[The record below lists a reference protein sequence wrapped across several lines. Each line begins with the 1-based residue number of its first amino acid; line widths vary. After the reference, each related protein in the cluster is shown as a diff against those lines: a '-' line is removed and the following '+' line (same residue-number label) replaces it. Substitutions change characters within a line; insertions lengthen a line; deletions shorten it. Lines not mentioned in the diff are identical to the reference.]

1 MRLSSLFLALA
12 LTLPAAMASA
22 QHEEH
27 GAENMAAEGHGEAAG
42 GEHGHGGAVT
52 VHDLQNMEFYGAVA
66 NFVLLVLVFGFAVK
80 KKVTPFLVERR
91 RQVVESL
98 EEARRL
104 KEEAEAKHK
113 EYTDRLAKLDAELAQ
128 IRADMVKAGEA
139 ERDRIVAEA
148 EKKASSLRHETE
160 FLIGQR
166 IKELRETLTREAV
179 EAAVETAGKVLAE
192 KTTADDQK
200 RLAQGYLSAV
210 TAAGKGAPGARSGI
224 VPTVGAAS
232 EKKERLA

>member
-1 MRLSSLFLALA
+1 MRLRSLILMLALA
-12 LTLPAAMASA
+12 APAAVASA

-27 GAENMAAEGHGEAAG
+27 GDAHAAQAEGHHP
-42 GEHGHGGAVT
+42 HGHGPVDAQAIFAAEDFWFALVNFLAV
-52 VHDLQNMEFYGAVA
+52 LAI
-66 NFVLLVLVFGFAVK
+66 FGWAVK

-104 KEEAEAKHK
+104 KSEAEAKHK
-113 EYTDRLAKLDAELAQ
+113 EYTDRLAKLDSELAQ
-128 IRADMVKAGEA
+128 IKSDMVKAGEA

-160 FLIGQR
+160 FLISQR
-166 IKELRETLTREAV
+166 MKELRETLTREAV
-179 EAAVETAGKVLAE
+179 EAAVATAGKVLAE
-192 KTTADDQK
+192 KTTAEDQK
-200 RLAQGYLSAV
+200 RLAQSYLTAVSSAS
-210 TAAGKGAPGARSGI
+210 KGATSSRSGV
-224 VPTVGAAS
+224 VPTAGAVA